1 MIIHGGVSEMYT
13 NERLRELGISE
24 ECFFSLPYEYQ
35 RALLNSGLDTIEKEK
50 QKENARKKMA
60 LAQYDLEEKV
70 KEKVLVLFK
79 RKK

>member
-35 RALLNSGLDTIEKEK
+35 RALLNSGL
-50 QKENARKKMA
+50 
-60 LAQYDLEEKV
+60 
-70 KEKVLVLFK
+70 VLFK

>member
-1 MIIHGGVSEMYT
+1 MIVHGGVSEMYT
-13 NERLRELGISE
+13 NERLKELGLSE

-35 RALLNSGLDTIEKEK
+35 RALLNSGLDAVNKD
-50 QKENARKKMA
+50 KENARKKIA